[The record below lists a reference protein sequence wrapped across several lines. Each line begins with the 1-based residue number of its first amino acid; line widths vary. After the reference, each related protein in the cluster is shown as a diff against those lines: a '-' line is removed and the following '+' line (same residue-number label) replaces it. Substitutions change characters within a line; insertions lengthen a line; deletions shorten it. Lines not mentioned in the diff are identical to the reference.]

1 MKRLRLLGQLVLA
14 LMACVAL
21 AISCHCFD
29 AARWDHYRSC
39 SGCYNLMHDIGPL
52 FGPMISIAVV
62 IILFEGGLTLNFH
75 HLHDAAVGV
84 KRSVCIGAPRGWLA
98 LH

>member
-1 MKRLRLLGQLVLA
+1 
-14 LMACVAL
+14 
-21 AISCHCFD
+21 
-29 AARWDHYRSC
+29 
-39 SGCYNLMHDIGPL
+39 
-52 FGPMISIAVV
+52 MISIAVV

-75 HLHDAAVGV
+75 YLHDAVVGG

>member
-1 MKRLRLLGQLVLA
+1 MP
-14 LMACVAL
+14 
-21 AISCHCFD
+21 
-29 AARWDHYRSC
+29 
-39 SGCYNLMHDIGPL
+39 DIGPL
-52 FGPMISIAVV
+52 FGSMISIAVV

-75 HLHDAAVGV
+75 HLHDAAVGG